1 LASRADSAA
10 NAGDHQYY
18 QDIADA
24 NDGKGYG
31 WNRVTIEG
39 IKVAQGTVS
48 YGVSTRSAFTGTAF
62 GGQWVSAT
70 DFRLTHE

>member
-1 LASRADSAA
+1 MPTTARA
-10 NAGDHQYY
+10 N
-18 QDIADA
+18 
-24 NDGKGYG
+24 G